1 MFDKQKKTKLLTPI
15 VVSNLSI
22 LLGEIKILD
31 KVNCKIHN
39 ESIIAILGPNGAGK
53 SMFLKSI
60 NGLIGVESRKIYF
73 NSREINDHI
82 RKDMALVFQKPTLLR
97 RTVLENMQFVLEKKN
112 KISNLQITNLLQRVG
127 LDIYKYKPARL
138 LSGGEQQR
146 LSLARALLINPSL
159 LLLDEPT
166 ANLDPYSLNL
176 IEEIILDENKKGK
189 TIILTT
195 HDMGQAKRLAKE
207 ILFFNKGKL
216 LEQTKAINFFKKPKT
231 KEAQSYINGKILLWT
246 LFYQN
251 IFG

>member
-1 MFDKQKKTKLLTPI
+1 MFDNQKKSKSLTPI
-15 VVSNLSI
+15 VVSNLSL
-22 LLGEIKILD
+22 LLGKTKILD
-31 KVNCKIHN
+31 KIKCKIHN
-39 ESIIAILGPNGAGK
+39 ESIVAVLGPNGAGK
-53 SMFLKSI
+53 SMFLKTI
-60 NGLIGVESRKIYF
+60 NGLIEVD
-73 NSREINDHI
+73 SREIKFNSIEINDYI
-82 RKDMALVFQKPTLLR
+82 RKEIAMVFQKPTLLR
-97 RTVLENMQFVLEKKN
+97 RSVFENMQFVLERKN
-112 KISNLQITNLLQRVG
+112 KLSNIEIMKLLQRVS
-127 LDIYKYKPARL
+127 LDTFKDKPARL

-231 KEAQSYINGKILLWT
+231 KEAQSYVNGKILL
-246 LFYQN
+246 
-251 IFG
+251 

>member
-1 MFDKQKKTKLLTPI
+1 MFDEQKKSKSLTPI
-15 VVSNLSI
+15 VISNLSL
-22 LLGEIKILD
+22 LLGKTKILD
-31 KVNCKIHN
+31 KIKCNIYN
-39 ESIIAILGPNGAGK
+39 ESIVAVLGPNGAGK
-53 SMFLKSI
+53 SLFLKTI
-60 NGLIGVESRKIYF
+60 NGLTAVESGKIKF
-73 NSREINDHI
+73 NSREINDQI
-82 RKDMALVFQKPTLLR
+82 RKEIALVFQKPTLLR

-112 KISNLQITNLLQRVG
+112 KLSNLEIMNLLQRVG
-127 LDIYKYKPARL
+127 LDTYKDKPARL

-207 ILFFNKGKL
+207 ILFFDKGKL
-216 LEQTKAINFFKKPKT
+216 LEQTKAINFFTKPKT
-231 KEAQSYINGKILLWT
+231 KEAQSYINGKILL
-246 LFYQN
+246 
-251 IFG
+251 

>member
-1 MFDKQKKTKLLTPI
+1 MFDKQKKSKSLTPI
-15 VVSNLSI
+15 VVSNLSF

-31 KVNCKIHN
+31 KINCKIHN

-231 KEAQSYINGKILLWT
+231 KEAQSYINGQILL
-246 LFYQN
+246 
-251 IFG
+251 

>member
-1 MFDKQKKTKLLTPI
+1 MFDKQKKSNSLTPI

-31 KVNCKIHN
+31 KINCKIHN

-207 ILFFNKGKL
+207 ILFFNKAKL

-231 KEAQSYINGKILLWT
+231 KEAQSYINGKILL
-246 LFYQN
+246 
-251 IFG
+251 

>member
-1 MFDKQKKTKLLTPI
+1 MFEKQKKSKSLTPI

-31 KVNCKIHN
+31 KINCKIHN

-231 KEAQSYINGKILLWT
+231 KEAQSYINGKILL
-246 LFYQN
+246 
-251 IFG
+251 

>member
-1 MFDKQKKTKLLTPI
+1 MFDKQKKSKSLTPI

-31 KVNCKIHN
+31 KINCKIHN

-127 LDIYKYKPARL
+127 LDIYKYKPAKL

-207 ILFFNKGKL
+207 ILFF
-216 LEQTKAINFFKKPKT
+216 
-231 KEAQSYINGKILLWT
+231 
-246 LFYQN
+246 
-251 IFG
+251 

>member
-1 MFDKQKKTKLLTPI
+1 MFDKQKKSKSLTPI

-31 KVNCKIHN
+31 KINCKIHN

-82 RKDMALVFQKPTLLR
+82 RKEIALVFQKPTLLR
-97 RTVLENMQFVLEKKN
+97 RSVFENMQFVLKKKN
-112 KISNLQITNLLQRVG
+112 PLSNLEIMKLLQRVG
-127 LDIYKYKPARL
+127 LGTFKDKPARL

-207 ILFFNKGKL
+207 ILIFNKGKL
-216 LEQTKAINFFKKPKT
+216 LEQTKAINFYKKPET
-231 KEAQSYINGKILLWT
+231 KEAQGYINGKILL
-246 LFYQN
+246 
-251 IFG
+251 

>member
-1 MFDKQKKTKLLTPI
+1 MFDKQKKSKSLTPI
-15 VVSNLSI
+15 VVSNLSF

-31 KVNCKIHN
+31 KINCKIHN

-207 ILFFNKGKL
+207 IVFFNKGKL

-231 KEAQSYINGKILLWT
+231 KEAQSYINGKILL
-246 LFYQN
+246 
-251 IFG
+251 

>member
-1 MFDKQKKTKLLTPI
+1 MFDKQKKSKSLTPI
-15 VVSNLSI
+15 VISNLSL
-22 LLGEIKILD
+22 LLGKTKILD
-31 KVNCKIHN
+31 KINCKIN
-39 ESIIAILGPNGAGK
+39 NKSIFAILGPNGAGK

-60 NGLIGVESRKIYF
+60 NGLIGVEPRKINF
-73 NSREINDHI
+73 NSREIDDHI
-82 RKDMALVFQKPTLLR
+82 RKEIALVFQKPTLLR
-97 RTVLENMQFVLEKKN
+97 RSVFENMQFVLEKKN
-112 KISNLQITNLLQRVG
+112 PLSNLEIMKLLQRVG
-127 LDIYKYKPARL
+127 LNIYKDKPARL

-207 ILFFNKGKL
+207 IFFFNKGKL
-216 LEQTKAINFFKKPKT
+216 LEQTKVINFFKKPKT
-231 KEAQSYINGKILLWT
+231 NEAQSYINGKILL
-246 LFYQN
+246 
-251 IFG
+251 

>member
-1 MFDKQKKTKLLTPI
+1 MFDKQKKSKSLTPI

-31 KVNCKIHN
+31 KINCKIHN

-73 NSREINDHI
+73 NSREINNHI

-231 KEAQSYINGKILLWT
+231 KEAQSYINGKILL
-246 LFYQN
+246 
-251 IFG
+251 

>member
-1 MFDKQKKTKLLTPI
+1 MFDKQKKSKSLTPI

-22 LLGEIKILD
+22 LLDEIKILD
-31 KVNCKIHN
+31 KINCKIHN

-231 KEAQSYINGKILLWT
+231 KEAQSYINGKILL
-246 LFYQN
+246 
-251 IFG
+251 

>member
-1 MFDKQKKTKLLTPI
+1 MFDKQKKSKSLTPI

-31 KVNCKIHN
+31 KINCKIHN

-112 KISNLQITNLLQRVG
+112 KTSNLQITNLLQRVG

-231 KEAQSYINGKILLWT
+231 KEAQSYINGKILL
-246 LFYQN
+246 
-251 IFG
+251 

>member
-1 MFDKQKKTKLLTPI
+1 MFDKQKKSKSLTPI

-31 KVNCKIHN
+31 KINCKIHN

-73 NSREINDHI
+73 NSRDINDHI

-231 KEAQSYINGKILLWT
+231 KEAQSYINGKILL
-246 LFYQN
+246 
-251 IFG
+251 

>member
-1 MFDKQKKTKLLTPI
+1 MFDNKKKSKSLTPI
-15 VVSNLSI
+15 VISNLSL

-31 KVNCKIHN
+31 KINCKIYN
-39 ESIIAILGPNGAGK
+39 ESTIAILGPNGAGK

-231 KEAQSYINGKILLWT
+231 KEAQSYINGKILL
-246 LFYQN
+246 
-251 IFG
+251 

>member
-1 MFDKQKKTKLLTPI
+1 MFDKQKKSKSLTPI

-22 LLGEIKILD
+22 LLDEIKILD
-31 KVNCKIHN
+31 KINCKIHN

-60 NGLIGVESRKIYF
+60 NGLIGVETRKIYF

-146 LSLARALLINPSL
+146 LSLARALLVNPSL

-231 KEAQSYINGKILLWT
+231 KEAQSYINGKILL
-246 LFYQN
+246 
-251 IFG
+251 

>member
-1 MFDKQKKTKLLTPI
+1 MFDNQKKSKSLTPI
-15 VVSNLSI
+15 VVSNLSL
-22 LLGEIKILD
+22 LLGKTKILD
-31 KVNCKIHN
+31 KIKCKIHN
-39 ESIIAILGPNGAGK
+39 ESIVAVLGPNGAGK
-53 SMFLKSI
+53 SIFLKTI
-60 NGLIGVESRKIYF
+60 NGLNGVESRKINY
-73 NSREINDHI
+73 NSKAINDHI
-82 RKDMALVFQKPTLLR
+82 RKEIAMVFQKPTLLR
-97 RTVLENMQFVLEKKN
+97 RSVFENMQFVLDKKN
-112 KISNLQITNLLQRVG
+112 KLSNLEIMKLLQRVS
-127 LDIYKYKPARL
+127 LDTFKDKPARL

-216 LEQTKAINFFKKPKT
+216 IEQTKAVNFFKKPKT
-231 KEAQSYINGKILLWT
+231 KEAQSYINGKILL
-246 LFYQN
+246 
-251 IFG
+251 

>member
-1 MFDKQKKTKLLTPI
+1 MFDKQKKSKSLTPI

-31 KVNCKIHN
+31 KINCKIHN

-216 LEQTKAINFFKKPKT
+216 LSLIH
-231 KEAQSYINGKILLWT
+231 I
-246 LFYQN
+246 
-251 IFG
+251 

>member
-1 MFDKQKKTKLLTPI
+1 MFDKQKKSKSLTPI

-31 KVNCKIHN
+31 KINCKIHN

-231 KEAQSYINGKILLWT
+231 KEAQSYINGQILL
-246 LFYQN
+246 
-251 IFG
+251 

>member
-1 MFDKQKKTKLLTPI
+1 MFDEQKKSKSLTPI
-15 VVSNLSI
+15 VISNLSL
-22 LLGEIKILD
+22 LLGKTKILD
-31 KVNCKIHN
+31 KIKCKIHN
-39 ESIIAILGPNGAGK
+39 ESIIAVLGPNGAGK
-53 SMFLKSI
+53 SLFLKTI
-60 NGLIGVESRKIYF
+60 NGLTAVESGKINF

-82 RKDMALVFQKPTLLR
+82 RKEIALVFQKPTLLR

-112 KISNLQITNLLQRVG
+112 KLSNLEIMNLLQRVG
-127 LDIYKYKPARL
+127 LDTYKDKPARL

-231 KEAQSYINGKILLWT
+231 NEAQSYINGKILL
-246 LFYQN
+246 
-251 IFG
+251 

>member
-1 MFDKQKKTKLLTPI
+1 MFEEQKKSKSLTPI
-15 VVSNLSI
+15 VISNLSL
-22 LLGEIKILD
+22 LLGKTKILD
-31 KVNCKIHN
+31 KIKCKIHN
-39 ESIIAILGPNGAGK
+39 ESIIAVLGPNGAGK
-53 SMFLKSI
+53 SLFLKTI
-60 NGLIGVESRKIYF
+60 NGLTAVESGKIKF
-73 NSREINDHI
+73 NSREINDQI
-82 RKDMALVFQKPTLLR
+82 RKEIALVFQKPTLLR

-112 KISNLQITNLLQRVG
+112 KLSNLQIMNHLQRVG
-127 LDIYKYKPARL
+127 LDTYKDKPARL

-207 ILFFNKGKL
+207 ILFFDKGKL

-231 KEAQSYINGKILLWT
+231 KEAQNYIHGKILL
-246 LFYQN
+246 
-251 IFG
+251 

>member
-1 MFDKQKKTKLLTPI
+1 MFDKQKRSKSLTPI

-31 KVNCKIHN
+31 KINCKIHN

-146 LSLARALLINPSL
+146 LSLARALLVNPSL

-207 ILFFNKGKL
+207 ILFFNKAKL
-216 LEQTKAINFFKKPKT
+216 HEQTKATNFFKKPKT
-231 KEAQSYINGKILLWT
+231 KEAQSYINGKILL
-246 LFYQN
+246 
-251 IFG
+251 

>member
-1 MFDKQKKTKLLTPI
+1 MKYLYKLENINLSYYLKNDDIKVLRNINFEIKKNERVAIIGESGSGKTSLLMLMSGLEKPTTGRIFFDNDELSLVSEKKKTEIRKRKIGLIFQQFYLIPNYTALENVMFPMQI
-15 VVSNLSI
+15 NNIPDERKKAFSI
-22 LLGEIKILD
+22 L
-31 KVNCKIHN
+31 
-39 ESIIAILGPNGAGK
+39 
-53 SMFLKSI
+53 
-60 NGLIGVESRKIYF
+60 
-73 NSREINDHI
+73 
-82 RKDMALVFQKPTLLR
+82 
-97 RTVLENMQFVLEKKN
+97 
-112 KISNLQITNLLQRVG
+112 SNVG
-127 LDIYKYKPARL
+127 LSKRVNNLPSE

-216 LEQTKAINFFKKPKT
+216 LEQTKATNFFKKPKT
-231 KEAQSYINGKILLWT
+231 KEAQSYINGKILL
-246 LFYQN
+246 
-251 IFG
+251 

>member
-1 MFDKQKKTKLLTPI
+1 MFDKQKKSKSLTPI
-15 VVSNLSI
+15 VVSNLSL

-31 KVNCKIHN
+31 KINCKIHN

-112 KISNLQITNLLQRVG
+112 KISNLEIINLLQRVG

-231 KEAQSYINGKILLWT
+231 KEAQSYINGKILL
-246 LFYQN
+246 
-251 IFG
+251 

>member
-1 MFDKQKKTKLLTPI
+1 MFDKQKKSKSLTPI
-15 VVSNLSI
+15 VVSNLSL

-31 KVNCKIHN
+31 KINCKIHN

-231 KEAQSYINGKILLWT
+231 KEAQSYINGKILL
-246 LFYQN
+246 
-251 IFG
+251 

>member
-1 MFDKQKKTKLLTPI
+1 MFDNQKKSKSLTPI
-15 VVSNLSI
+15 VISNLSL
-22 LLGEIKILD
+22 LLGKTKILD
-31 KVNCKIHN
+31 KIKCKIHN
-39 ESIIAILGPNGAGK
+39 KSIIAVLGPNGAGK
-53 SMFLKSI
+53 SLFLKTI
-60 NGLIGVESRKIYF
+60 NGLTPVESGKIKF
-73 NSREINDHI
+73 NSKEINYQI
-82 RKDMALVFQKPTLLR
+82 RKEIALVFQKPTLLR

-112 KISNLQITNLLQRVG
+112 KLSNLEIMNHLQKVG
-127 LDIYKYKPARL
+127 LDTYKHKPARL

-207 ILFFNKGKL
+207 ILFFDKGKL
-216 LEQTKAINFFKKPKT
+216 LEQTKAINFFAKPKT
-231 KEAQSYINGKILLWT
+231 KEAQNYINGKILL
-246 LFYQN
+246 
-251 IFG
+251 